1 MDILMTTGVLGLVLL
16 VLLAG
21 GLWIGLALTT
31 VGFVAIHFFTP
42 APAGSMMATTLW
54 DNSWGWALTALPLFV
69 WMGEILFRA
78 KLSEDMF
85 TGLAPWLDRLPG
97 RLLHVNIVGCGV
109 MAAVAGSSAVTSA
122 TVGRM
127 SLPELKQ
134 RGYDEKMS
142 IGTLAGSGTLGLL
155 IPPSIMMI
163 VYGISAQQS
172 ISRLFIA
179 GIVPGL
185 LLALM
190 FSVYCMI
197 QARSRSGIDAPDW
210 AGWPAAVAAFRRSVW
225 ALLAPPV
232 VMGGIYFGIFTASE
246 AAAAGSLYAILVA
259 VLVYRNF
266 GLRDL
271 WHCAY
276 ATMRTSMMVF
286 LIIAGAAMF
295 GHAITLVR
303 LPVGV
308 TEAVVSLG
316 LGPIGFVLVV
326 MGLIFVLGMF
336 LESIAIILITTPI
349 LLPTMISLGIDPIWY
364 GVLLMINLEL
374 AMITPPVGM
383 NLFVIKGITGAQLGT
398 IVRGAAPF
406 VAIMVAG
413 LGVLIAVPE
422 LATWLPAAAGFGR

>member
-1 MDILMTTGVLGLVLL
+1 MTLLLVFAGLILLLLTGIPIFAALGLTASAILMIVEGDIDGLGNAV
-16 VLLAG
+16 
-21 GLWIGLALTT
+21 
-31 VGFVAIHFFTP
+31 FTHLNKP
-42 APAGSMMATTLW
+42 ILSTI
-54 DNSWGWALTALPLFV
+54 PLFV
-69 WMGEILFRA
+69 FMAQVMIRA
-78 KLSEDMF
+78 KVIDDLYSFAHTVIGHVKGGLGVATVLACTIFAAISGSSVATALS
-85 TGLAPWLDRLPG
+85 
-97 RLLHVNIVGCGV
+97 I
-109 MAAVAGSSAVTSA
+109 GSSAIPQMK
-122 TVGRM
+122 RF
-127 SLPELKQ
+127 
-134 RGYDEKMS
+134 GYAERDAL
-142 IGTLAGSGTLGLL
+142 GVVAAGGTLGIL
-155 IPPSIMMI
+155 IPPSGPMI
-163 VYGISAQQS
+163 LYAIVSEAS
-172 ISRLFIA
+172 IGALFLA

-197 QARSRSGIDAPDW
+197 QARGDHGVDAPDW
-210 AGWPAAVAAFRRSVW
+210 AGWPAAVSAFRRSVW

-246 AAAAGSLYAILVA
+246 AAAAGSLYAVLVA
-259 VLVYRNF
+259 VVVYRNF
-266 GLRDL
+266 GFHDL
-271 WHCAY
+271 WACAY

-286 LIIAGAAMF
+286 MIIAGAAMF

-308 TEAVVSLG
+308 TEAVTSLG

-349 LLPTMISLGIDPIWY
+349 LLPTMIALDIDPIWY

-383 NLFVIKGITGAQLGT
+383 NLFVIKGITDAPLGT

-406 VAIMVAG
+406 VAIMIAG
-413 LGVLIAVPE
+413 LAVLIAVPE
-422 LATWLPAAAGFGR
+422 LATWLPTAAGFGR